1 MKRIIYSLL
10 IVQFIFGCTF
20 FNEEIKIDIQN
31 YKNLTPE
38 NIYTNLKIANI
49 ILDQNEFEKMYDNF
63 DKEIEIAGLLN
74 LYKNEE
80 SLIKNQAVE
89 IQIKGGISRKSP
101 LKSLGIKF
109 NNTYDNTTGNLIN
122 TISLDFHSL
131 DKISAFR
138 FRNSGNDFYYTMLK
152 DISYTQLAI
161 QANLNLDLMYIE
173 QTIVFVNNIFL
184 GVMNLRTESNANGM
198 SGLYNVN
205 KTDITLAKIS
215 GNGELDKKNG
225 DFNRIDNFINA
236 IKNDNYNYLKQEID
250 VDNFIDYMIFESYI
264 GNVDWPFNNT
274 RFFAIGN
281 QPFRFVLFDLDKVS
295 GQHIKDFPILFIN
308 NSIHNPITDLFNI
321 MYKNEEFKKLY
332 DARFNYLIKS
342 DLLSAQKF
350 NAIVDEYTDNIENT
364 IPINITKYGHPKTLT
379 EWYINISLLK
389 DNFVTRETSVKK
401 SIAK

>member
-1 MKRIIYSLL
+1 MKQIIYSSI
-10 IVQFIFGCTF
+10 IVLFIFGCTY

-31 YKNLTPE
+31 YKSLTPE
-38 NIYTNLKIANI
+38 NIYTDLKIANI
-49 ILDQNEFEKMYDNF
+49 ILDQNEFEKMYDDF
-63 DKEIEIAGLLN
+63 DKEIEIDGLLN
-74 LYKNEE
+74 LYKNDE
-80 SLIKNQAVE
+80 SLIKNQVVE

-109 NNTYDNTTGNLIN
+109 NNTYSNTTGNLIN
-122 TISLDFHSL
+122 PISLDFHSL

-152 DISYTQLAI
+152 DISYTKLAI
-161 QANLNLDLMYIE
+161 QANLNLDLMYSE
-173 QTIVFVNNIFL
+173 QTIVFVNNVFL

-236 IKNDNYNYLKQEID
+236 INNDNYNYLKKEID
-250 VDNFIDYMIFESYI
+250 VDNFIDYMIFQSYI
-264 GNVDWPFNNT
+264 GNVDWPFNNI

-295 GQHIKDFPILFIN
+295 GQHIKDSPISFIN
-308 NSIHNPITDLFNI
+308 NPIHNPITDLFNI
-321 MYKNEEFKKLY
+321 MYKNEEFKKNY

-342 DLLSAQKF
+342 DLLTAQKF

-364 IPINITKYGHPKTLT
+364 IPINITKYGHPKTLI
-379 EWYINISLLK
+379 EWYINISHLK
-389 DNFVTRETSVKK
+389 DNFATRETSVKQNV
-401 SIAK
+401 AK